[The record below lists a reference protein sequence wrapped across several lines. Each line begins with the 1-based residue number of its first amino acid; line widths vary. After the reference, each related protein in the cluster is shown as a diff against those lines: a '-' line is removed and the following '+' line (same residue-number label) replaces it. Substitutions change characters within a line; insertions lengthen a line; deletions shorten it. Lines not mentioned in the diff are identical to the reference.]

1 MSEKAVLKAASRQD
15 TGKGVARRLRM
26 AGRVPA
32 VAYGGGMEPTP
43 LSVNPDDVIELFDNP
58 KGKNIVF
65 DVELEDGKVV
75 TDLMVKSYQIDPV
88 RRDLLHVD
96 MFAVDMDREIVALV
110 PVKAVG
116 RSAGVKA
123 GGILSTLRPDV
134 HIKAKPGE
142 IPAVIEVDVTDLNP
156 GQTILAADLTLPEG
170 VEPGYKA
177 NYGLL
182 TIVMPRKKKAL
193 LAEAAKE
200 E

>member
-1 MSEKAVLKAASRQD
+1 MSERTVLKAESRQD

-32 VAYGGGMEPTP
+32 VAYGGGMDPKP
-43 LSVNPDDVIELFDNP
+43 LSVDPDDVVELFDNP

-65 DVELEDGKVV
+65 NVELEDGQVM

-88 RRDLLHVD
+88 RRELLHVD

-116 RSAGVKA
+116 RAAGVKA

-134 HIKAKPGE
+134 HIKAKPGD
-142 IPAVIEVDVTDLNP
+142 IPAVIEADVTNLNP
-156 GQTILAADLTLPEG
+156 GQTIQAADLSLPEG
-170 VEPGYKA
+170 VAPGYKA

-200 E
+200 A